1 MNSAR
6 ALVHQL
12 WIGPLTELERLS
24 LRSFVAHG
32 HEVWLWTYG
41 DVGPIPAGVVR
52 KSGEEV
58 LPASRI
64 FRYREFDTVAGFSN
78 LFRYSVLL
86 ASGGTWSDSDVVCLR
101 PLPEDPYL
109 IPSEDLPE
117 GLQRANC
124 VLRAPAGSD
133 FLRLLRDRSFAVP
146 PAEMKWGET
155 GPKLV
160 TAVTA
165 ELGLQ
170 WLPARAFC
178 PVPFSHWDRLLSAA
192 PQVVADNRAALEGA
206 SGVHLWHELWRRAGR
221 TAADAEPGSLVAE
234 LLQRYP

>member
-1 MNSAR
+1 MPAR
-6 ALVHQL
+6 ALVHHL
-12 WIGPLTELERLS
+12 WIGPLTQLERLS

-41 DVGPIPAGVVR
+41 EVGPIPAGVVCR
-52 KSGEEV
+52 SGEEI
-58 LPASRI
+58 LPAPRI

-86 ASGGTWSDSDVVCLR
+86 ALGGTWSDSDLVCLR
-101 PLPEDPYL
+101 PLPAADYL
-109 IPSEDLPE
+109 IPSEDTPE

-124 VLRAPAGSD
+124 ILRAPAGSD

-146 PAEMKWGET
+146 PAEMQWGQT

-165 ELGLQ
+165 ELGLA
-170 WLPARAFC
+170 WLQARAFC
-178 PVPFSHWDRLLSAA
+178 PVPFSRWRELLSAD
-192 PQVVADNRAALEGA
+192 PQVVAGNRAALEGA
-206 SGVHLWHELWRRAGR
+206 DGVHLWHELWRRAGR
-221 TAADAEPGSLVAE
+221 ATGHAEPGSLVAD
-234 LLQRYP
+234 LLQRYA